1 MGSWFSNVHIKRR
14 AGITYIRIAQY
25 LSKLMATRGYELVH
39 TADESHC
46 TFAIVNDKQS
56 GWYTLYSDLFT
67 FGTTENFQEFGRPMS
82 HAFKTDVLGIAC
94 FDSDF
99 LFLNLLD
106 EIGGVDARATVG
118 FPMEEEFFEDTDL
131 SPWEQKVKDFPRF
144 LESMQGDYVFA
155 EEVLSE
161 IAPCLNL
168 PEKRSNFGFDYLGE
182 CEDDVEITYMYFRKP
197 PETETLPPA
206 LEQISTDLRPVLI
219 DRPGVINAVNTGRE
233 SKGLSVFFLGPYVE
247 HEEITFDQVAFLK
260 PNKRGNYDEIP
271 IQLRKEQLPDG
282 QWVYAYHDPE
292 YLIQPKVEELV
303 SWAKRDH
310 LREERSI
317 KVRFIPRGNGRK
329 VLDITVVLYPHENPA
344 GQTAWNVWRCSGS
357 KSKREYIRQQN
368 ALWAGIPNSESM
380 LLKEEDFD

>member
-14 AGITYIRIAQY
+14 AGITYIRIAHY

-118 FPMEEEFFEDTDL
+118 FPMEEEFFEDADL
-131 SPWEQKVKDFPRF
+131 SPWEQKVKDFHRF
-144 LESMQGDYVFA
+144 LEAMQGDYVFA

-182 CEDDVEITYMYFRKP
+182 WEDDVEITYMYYRKP
-197 PETETLPPA
+197 PETETLPPV
-206 LEQISTDLRPVLI
+206 LEQICTDLRPVFI
-219 DRPGVINAVNTGRE
+219 DRPGVIDAVNTGRE

-271 IQLRKEQLPDG
+271 IQLQKQQLPDG

-292 YLIQPKVEELV
+292 YRILPKVDELLSPV
-303 SWAKRDH
+303 KRER
-310 LREERSI
+310 LMEERSI
-317 KVRFIPRGNGRK
+317 TVRFIPRGNGRK

-344 GQTAWNVWRCSGS
+344 GQTAWNVWRCSGA
-357 KSKREYIRQQN
+357 KSKTEYIRQQN
-368 ALWAGIPNSESM
+368 AFWAGSPNSESM